1 MAKSAKSSGSAGR
14 SEVNASRNG
23 RKSPG
28 LAQEVVGILL
38 MAVALY
44 AGVSLFS
51 VEGALNSGGR
61 LGAFTSSLLFDFIG
75 YTSYVFPFLLGVIA
89 LKLLL
94 RRVVIIRLS
103 VPAAFLL
110 FIPVTSSILAVLLT
124 TVEGAGGVIG
134 LLVSKT
140 LGAYLGSTGS
150 LILLIALDLAAL
162 LVATGTSVAH
172 GSVKFFSLITLTANT
187 VSDSI
192 KSQKARHEETARLAA
207 VEAKKAAVERARVAA
222 EEEKSV
228 AEERAERMAREDAL
242 FRQTSVPTIIP
253 PALPRNSLEETATK
267 EAKKTGT
274 TGSADDGGEPLEF
287 TVPEGFYSLP
297 PTTLLDPIP
306 LTGAEVDN
314 EALLENSKILE
325 KKLLDFGVEGRVLEV
340 RPGPVVTM
348 YEFEPAP
355 GIKVG
360 RITNLSDDLALA
372 MKAISIRIIAPIPG
386 KSVVG
391 IEIPNKKKQVIF
403 LRELLECH
411 EFDES
416 VLRIGLALGRDIAGL
431 AYVADLTRMP
441 HLLVAGATGSGK
453 SVSVNAMVL
462 SILFKATPE
471 EVRFLM
477 IDPKMLELS
486 AYEGIPHLITPVITN
501 PKRAAVALKSIVVE
515 MTKRYR
521 LMSEKGAR
529 NIETYNAKVAEEEA
543 QKLAAKHAEAEAATE
558 DTVVID
564 TEEPGGEC
572 AAVEE
577 ENEHRRLPFIV
588 VIIDELAD
596 LMMTSG
602 KEVEECLV
610 RLSQM
615 ARASGIHII
624 IATQR
629 PSVDVVT
636 GLIKT
641 NFPARIAFKLPTR
654 IDSRT
659 ILDTSGAE
667 TLLGEGDMLFIPP
680 GTSTLQRVHG
690 VYVSEKEIMKVA
702 EFWKEQG
709 APSYDAEIMN
719 APEESVN
726 EEDEQLDESFLRRYD
741 EAVALA
747 SQLEMISTSY
757 LQRRFRIGYNTAARL
772 IDHMEKEGVIGP
784 SQGSRPREVLI
795 RKL

>member
-1 MAKSAKSSGSAGR
+1 MAKSAKSSTTVKMSPAK
-14 SEVNASRNG
+14 NG
-23 RKSPG
+23 QSGKGAPG

-38 MAVALY
+38 LATALY
-44 AGVSLFS
+44 AAVCLFS
-51 VEGALNSGGR
+51 GSNATNLGGR
-61 LGAFTSSLLFDFIG
+61 VGTVVSSFLFDFIG
-75 YTSYVFPFLLGVIA
+75 YTSYVFPFILGIIA

-94 RRVVIIRLS
+94 RRVVTIRAA
-103 VPAAFLL
+103 VPAAFVL
-110 FIPVTSSILAVLLT
+110 FIPVTSSILSALVT
-124 TVEGAGGVIG
+124 AEGAGGVIG
-134 LLVSKT
+134 LLLSRT
-140 LGAYLGSTGS
+140 LSAYIGDTGA
-150 LILLIALDLAAL
+150 LILLFAVDLAAL

-172 GSVKFFSLITLTANT
+172 GSVKFFSILSATAGT

-192 KSQKARHEETARLAA
+192 KAQKALHEETARIAA
-207 VEAKKAAVERARVAA
+207 KASEKAREEREKREDVERV
-222 EEEKSV
+222 
-228 AEERAERMAREDAL
+228 ERMAKEDAMAEKAN
-242 FRQTSVPTIIP
+242 VPTIVP
-253 PALPRNSLEETATK
+253 PTPPKSQTDFLDGQK
-267 EAKKTGT
+267 EKQSGKKT
-274 TGSADDGGEPLEF
+274 TGAPDEGGAPLEF
-287 TVPEGFYSLP
+287 AAPGGSFTLP
-297 PTTLLDPIP
+297 STALLDPVP
-306 LTGAEVDN
+306 HATGMVDN
-314 EALLENSKILE
+314 EALLKNSKILE
-325 KKLLDFGVEGRVLEV
+325 NKLLDFGVVGRVLEV

-360 RITNLSDDLALA
+360 RITNLSNDLALA

-391 IEIPNKKKQVIF
+391 IEIPNKRKQTIL
-403 LRELLECH
+403 LRELLECN
-411 EFDES
+411 EYEETGS
-416 VLRIGLALGRDIAGL
+416 RIALALGRDIAGL
-431 AYVADLTRMP
+431 PYVADLARMP

-471 EVRFLM
+471 DVRFLM

-521 LMSEKGAR
+521 LMAEKGAR
-529 NIETYNAKVAEEEA
+529 NIETYNAKIAVEEEA
-543 QKLAAKHAEAEAATE
+543 RRVAEAEAAAKRAD

-564 TEEPGGEC
+564 LDAPDSE
-572 AAVEE
+572 AAEAAEAVKVAK
-577 ENEHRRLPFIV
+577 ENEHSRLPFIV

-602 KEVEECLV
+602 KDVEECLV

-680 GTSTLQRVHG
+680 GTSVLKRLHG
-690 VYVSEKEIMKVA
+690 VYVSEDEIMKVA
-702 EFWKEQG
+702 EFWKAQG
-709 APSYDAEIMN
+709 APAYDTEMMN
-719 APEESVN
+719 APDEPVN
-726 EEDEQLDESFLRRYD
+726 EAAEELGEEFLRRYD

-772 IDHMEKEGVIGP
+772 IDHMESEGVIGP